1 MITKFRIAFLLL
13 LFMLLC
19 GCFFFLP
26 RSADPARCALCT
38 AGRYH
43 APCLLNLSTGELFEL
58 AVYSPHEQL
67 EAELSPSQPSV
78 LAIQMSGGIFAYS
91 DPRAGWCDAT
101 EPHIKEPPRASLF
114 CGACGALLRPYYKDG
129 YVLLDLYAGPECYPF
144 RADASYDIRDYHV
157 NIVNKPD
164 STPNTYVRVT
174 SDLFSEIG

>member
-1 MITKFRIAFLLL
+1 MRYRLYLLCLL
-13 LFMLLC
+13 LFLSIWV
-19 GCFFFLP
+19 FLP

-67 EAELSPSQPSV
+67 EAELSSAQPSV

-101 EPHIKEPPRASLF
+101 VPHRKEPPRASLF
-114 CGACGALLRPYYKDG
+114 CGAYGTLLRPYYKDG
-129 YVLLDLYAGPECYPF
+129 YVLLDLYAGPECYLF
-144 RADASYDIRDYHV
+144 QAGASYDIRDYHV
-157 NIVNKPD
+157 NIVNNPD
-164 STPNTYVRVT
+164 SAPNIYVRVT
-174 SDLFSEIG
+174 SDLFSEIE

>member
-1 MITKFRIAFLLL
+1 MRYRLYLLCVL
-13 LFMLLC
+13 LFLSIWV
-19 GCFFFLP
+19 FLP
-26 RSADPARCALCT
+26 RSANPARCALCA

-101 EPHIKEPPRASLF
+101 APHIKEPPRASLF

-144 RADASYDIRDYHV
+144 RAGASYDIRDYRV